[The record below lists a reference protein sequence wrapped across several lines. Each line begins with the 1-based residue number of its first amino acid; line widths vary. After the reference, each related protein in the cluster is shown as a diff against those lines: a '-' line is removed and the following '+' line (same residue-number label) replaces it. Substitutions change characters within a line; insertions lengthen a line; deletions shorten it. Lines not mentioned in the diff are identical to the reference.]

1 MLYWHQK
8 GGEIMAQMSNGDKI
22 RIGEAVR
29 IYRERNGISLKQFGE
44 ALGISP
50 QAVSKWEHGTT
61 YPDITMI
68 PAIAELLGVSVA
80 SLFGEEP
87 ASAPPN
93 EQWSIYIIK
102 HR

>member
-1 MLYWHQK
+1 
-8 GGEIMAQMSNGDKI
+8 MAKSISSDKI
-22 RIGEAVR
+22 RIGQS
-29 IYRERNGISLKQFGE
+29 IKDYRRENGISLRQFAD

-68 PAIAELLGVSVA
+68 PDIAKLLGVSVA
-80 SLFGEEP
+80 SLFGEETP
-87 ASAPPN
+87 SS
-93 EQWSIYIIK
+93 EEHWSIYIVK